1 MNLVILSGKISNIK
15 YGLVDRGKIYSIAFL
30 DVKVLK
36 SEMPIQIICKNNEAD
51 YVYRNMNIGTNVI
64 LEGKIHETK
73 EKFLVFVKKIKEI
86 QWLGVKN
93 G

>member
-1 MNLVILSGKISNIK
+1 M
-15 YGLVDRGKIYSIAFL
+15 
-30 DVKVLK
+30 KVLK

-86 QWLGVKN
+86 Q
-93 G
+93 